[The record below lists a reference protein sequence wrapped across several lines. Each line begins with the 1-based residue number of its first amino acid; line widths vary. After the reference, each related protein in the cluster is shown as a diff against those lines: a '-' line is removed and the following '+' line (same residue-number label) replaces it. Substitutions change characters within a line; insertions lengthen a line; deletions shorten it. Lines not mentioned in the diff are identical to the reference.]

1 MCWTRFWA
9 ASQKRQNVCPGQ
21 LPPNRGLEI
30 LSSLANAPGLP
41 ITPLGCSCHW
51 VDSPGT
57 HTPPPPGQDTLPS
70 VLCALTTEIPSSPGE
85 SSLSLL
91 PPS

>member
-21 LPPNRGLEI
+21 LPPNGGLEI

-41 ITPLGCSCHW
+41 ITSLGCSCHW

-57 HTPPPPGQDTLPS
+57 HTPPPPGSPSDRACRRLP
-70 VLCALTTEIPSSPGE
+70 ALPRGGLVKGE
-85 SSLSLL
+85 TG
-91 PPS
+91 